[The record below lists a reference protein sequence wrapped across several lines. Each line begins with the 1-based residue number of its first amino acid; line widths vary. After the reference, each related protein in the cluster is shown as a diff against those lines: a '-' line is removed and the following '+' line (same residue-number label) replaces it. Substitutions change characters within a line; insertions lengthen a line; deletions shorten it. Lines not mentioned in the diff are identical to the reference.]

1 VSPRAQNV
9 VRRGSAAAARTVW
22 SRICRQTLAD
32 VNGLMFMIQ
41 QLLMWDVERAE
52 SGGRDPG
59 RFGHRLERRGNPEH
73 KWNRRVRVGN
83 RRQATGDSVN
93 ADLLANAI
101 RDVRLSNADP

>member
-41 QLLMWDVERAE
+41 QLLMWDVERSLEDEILAG
-52 SGGRDPG
+52 SGTGS
-59 RFGHRLERRGNPEH
+59 N
-73 KWNRRVRVGN
+73 VVGILN
-83 RRQATGDSVN
+83 TNGIGASASATGDRRQAT
-93 ADLLANAI
+93 A
-101 RDVRLSNADP
+101 